1 MISLETKY
9 LGLQLRNPLIA
20 SSSGLTNSVDKIV
33 KLEKDG
39 IGAVVLKS
47 LFEEQINLSI
57 KNYLDNEKGDYP
69 EAMDYVQSYVRSQS
83 ISEYLDLIRGAKDKT
98 SIPVIASINCHS
110 TGEWIEFAKEI
121 EEAGADAIEL
131 NVFQLGASLKG
142 DPNEYEQI
150 HYDIVKKI
158 RKAVSV
164 PISVKIGM
172 QFNNIVRVVDRL
184 KAEGAAGVV
193 LFNRFYQPDIDI
205 EKMEITSSEV
215 FSVPS
220 DLYPTLRWTAFVS
233 GLTANIDV
241 SASTGVHDWD
251 SVIKLL
257 LAGAD
262 SIQMCSA
269 LYKNGNGVISQ
280 FIVCLEEWMEQKG
293 YESLNEFRGKLNY
306 KNSED
311 PTLYERVQFMKYFSS
326 RS

>member
-1 MISLETKY
+1 MISLETSY
-9 LGLQLRNPLIA
+9 LGLKLRNPLIA

-57 KNYLDNEKGDYP
+57 KNYLDNDQGDYP

-83 ISEYLDLIRGAKDKT
+83 ITDYLDLIRGAKEKT
-98 SIPVIASINCHS
+98 NIPIIASINCHS
-110 TGEWIEFAKEI
+110 KGEWTEFARDI
-121 EEAGADAIEL
+121 ESAGADAIEL
-131 NVFQLGASLKG
+131 NIFQLGASLKG
-142 DPNEYEQI
+142 DSEQYEQI
-150 HYDIVKKI
+150 HYDIVKAIKKEVAI
-158 RKAVSV
+158 PVSV
-164 PISVKIGM
+164 KLGIY
-172 QFNNIVRVVDRL
+172 FNNIVRVVDRL

-205 EKMEITSSEV
+205 DKLEITSSEV

-220 DLYPTLRWTAFVS
+220 DLHPTLRWVALVS
-233 GLTANIDV
+233 GLTEKIDL

-251 SVIKLL
+251 SVIKLV
-257 LAGAD
+257 LAGA
-262 SIQMCSA
+262 SSVQICSA
-269 LYKNGNGVISQ
+269 LYKNGNGLISQ

-293 YESLNEFRGKLNY
+293 FKSLNDFKGKLNY

-326 RS
+326 RT